1 MLRMPR
7 ETVEEIICEFEC
19 STAGSEGEITEEQL
33 ATLDKFDRE
42 LFTMHPEVYARG
54 YRYAK
59 LFKEFHTKFDE
70 NFDAYADSRYKQLT
84 VENMQPLCTRMLRDW
99 SVNMEFSP
107 EALKLLCEAS
117 EDFLTRRENIRLKS
131 CRARPRCNVSVYTCK
146 QRLSLE
152 DLDDVM
158 QPFEV
163 AAING
168 ISEEDAKNMLI

>member
-1 MLRMPR
+1 M
-7 ETVEEIICEFEC
+7 
-19 STAGSEGEITEEQL
+19 
-33 ATLDKFDRE
+33 DKFDRE

-54 YRYAK
+54 YRYE
-59 LFKEFHTKFDE
+59 EFHTKFDE

-84 VENMQPLCTRMLRDW
+84 VENLQPLCTRTLRDW

-107 EALKLLCEAS
+107 EALQLLCEAS
-117 EDFLTRRENIRLKS
+117 EDFLTRRENIRLREVQELHPHARN
-131 CRARPRCNVSVYTCK
+131 CVRAHTCK

-168 ISEEDAKNMLI
+168 ISEEDAKNMLRI